1 MTDTLRRHVMLPP
14 EAVNL
19 LEEYQASHGL
29 RSFSSAVEAAVAA
42 LARQERQAA
51 YQRYARDYAEDAGEQ
66 RDAEAWL
73 GLPMDEGESR
83 A

>member
-1 MTDTLRRHVMLPP
+1 MTETQRRHVVLPP

-51 YQRYARDYAEDAGEQ
+51 YQLYARDYAEDENERQ
-66 RDAEAWL
+66 HAEAWL
-73 GLPMDEGESR
+73 ALPMDEGEPR
-83 A
+83 P

>member
-1 MTDTLRRHVMLPP
+1 MVLPP
-14 EAVNL
+14 EAVSL

-51 YQRYARDYAEDAGEQ
+51 YEQYARDYAEDALERQ
-66 RDAEAWL
+66 SAEAWL
-73 GLPMDEGESR
+73 DLPMDEDAPR
-83 A
+83 L